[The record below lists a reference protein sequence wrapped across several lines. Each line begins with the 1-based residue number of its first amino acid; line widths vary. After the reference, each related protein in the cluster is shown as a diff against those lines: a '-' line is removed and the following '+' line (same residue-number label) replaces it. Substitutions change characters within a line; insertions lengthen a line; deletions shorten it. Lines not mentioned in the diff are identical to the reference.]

1 MKAHRKSSKGGLVT
15 PTSFPLADFGYEVP
29 NPTPATFIPAN
40 LGPIITAEQ
49 LREIGE
55 ETIKEMQDRID
66 AELNTSGRH
75 AGVRV
80 SYEDAWAKRYWRSQA
95 GIERG
100 RLDKGKAKH
109 RAHREP
115 FPLKAPDGAE

>member
-1 MKAHRKSSKGGLVT
+1 VKKQLFAKGGAR
-15 PTSFPLADFGYEVP
+15 TSPAALPLADFGYVL
-29 NPTPATFIPAN
+29 PTPAPYVPAD

-49 LREIGE
+49 LRELGR

-75 AGVRV
+75 AAVRA

-100 RLDKGKAKH
+100 RLDKGMARH

-115 FPLKAPDGAE
+115 FPVEAPDDAA

>member
-1 MKAHRKSSKGGLVT
+1 MKVQRKYAKGGLMA

-29 NPTPATFIPAN
+29 NPTPATFVPAN

-49 LREIGE
+49 LREMGA
-55 ETIKEMQDRID
+55 ETIKEMQDRMD
-66 AELNTSGRH
+66 EESKPSGRH
-75 AGVRV
+75 ADFRV

-100 RLDKGKAKH
+100 RLDKGMARH

-115 FPLKAPDGAE
+115 FPVEAPDGAE